1 MAGIKDV
8 RGYLDR
14 MDRSFIRNEKLFFFD
29 YINLEDYDYIV
40 DFGAANGAMIAAIQA
55 RQFNENTTYIMVE
68 NNSQIEVEFDLKRAE
83 RVSGLEDIWGRFP
96 KGTKVLLILSS
107 VVHELTKA
115 SVAELAAFIHRNVDT
130 IVIRDMYWGKDEDLG
145 VPKQEAD
152 VLRRVQASCDLCKR
166 YEAIKQA
173 NGVGSSERKN
183 LYEFFLK
190 YTYTQ
195 NWDTEVKE
203 HYFNKELMRLIE
215 SMDED
220 FERTYWCQYVLPFK
234 RNEVLEKFGY
244 EMTHPTHLKAMFA
257 RR

>member
-1 MAGIKDV
+1 MIGIKDV

-14 MDRSFIRNEKLFFFD
+14 MDKSFTSEEKLFFLNWID
-29 YINLEDYDYIV
+29 INDYDYVV
-40 DFGAANGAMIAAIQA
+40 DFGAANGTMIAAIQEY
-55 RQFNENTTYIMVE
+55 QFNKSTTYIMVE
-68 NNSQIEVEFDLKRAE
+68 NNPQIKVEFDLRETE
-83 RVSGLEDIWGRFP
+83 RVSGLKDIWERFP

-107 VVHELTKA
+107 VVHELSKH
-115 SVAELAAFIHRNVDT
+115 SVAELLAFIQRNVDT

-145 VPKQEAD
+145 ISKQEID
-152 VLRRVQASCDLCKR
+152 VLRCIQASCDFCKK
-166 YEAIKQA
+166 YEAIKRA

-203 HYFNKELMRLIE
+203 HYFNKELIGLIE
-215 SMDED
+215 SIDED

-234 RNEVLEKFGY
+234 RNEILEKFGY
-244 EMTHPTHLKAMFA
+244 EMTHPTHLKAIFT

>member
-115 SVAELAAFIHRNVDT
+115 SVVELAAFIHRNVDT
-130 IVIRDMYWGKDEDLG
+130 IVIRDMYWGKDEYLG
-145 VPKQEAD
+145 VSKQEID
-152 VLRRVQASCDLCKR
+152 VLRCIQASCDFCKK

-203 HYFNKELMRLIE
+203 HYFNKELMGLIG

-234 RNEVLEKFGY
+234 RNEILEKFGH
-244 EMTHPTHLKAMFA
+244 EMTHPTHLKAIFT

>member
-14 MDRSFIRNEKLFFFD
+14 MDRSFTRDEKLFFFN
-29 YINLEDYDYIV
+29 YINLKDYDYIV

-68 NNSQIEVEFDLKRAE
+68 NNPQIKVEFDLKRAE
-83 RVSGLEDIWGRFP
+83 RVSELEDIWGRFP

-115 SVAELAAFIHRNVDT
+115 SVIELLAFIHRNVNT
-130 IVIRDMYWGKDEDLG
+130 IVIRDMYWGKDEDFW
-145 VPKQEAD
+145 VSKQETD
-152 VLRRVQASCDLCKR
+152 VLRRIQASCDLCKR

-173 NGVGSSERKN
+173 DGVGSSERKN

-203 HYFNKELMRLIE
+203 HYFNKELIGLIE
-215 SMDED
+215 SIDED

-234 RNEVLEKFGY
+234 RNEILEKFGY
-244 EMTHPTHLKAMFA
+244 EMTHPTHLKAIFT

>member
-14 MDRSFIRNEKLFFFD
+14 MDKSFIRNEKLFFFD

-83 RVSGLEDIWGRFP
+83 RISGLEDIWGRFP

-115 SVAELAAFIHRNVDT
+115 SVTELLAFIHINVDT
-130 IVIRDMYWGKDEDLG
+130 VVLRDMYWGKDEGFG
-145 VPKQEAD
+145 VSKQEAD
-152 VLRRVQASCDLCKR
+152 VLRRIQASCDLCKR

-173 NGVGSSERKN
+173 NGVGSGERKN

-234 RNEVLEKFGY
+234 RNEILEKFGY
-244 EMTHPTHLKAMFA
+244 EMTHPTHLKAIFT

>member
-1 MAGIKDV
+1 MIGIKDV

-14 MDRSFIRNEKLFFFD
+14 MDRSFTCNEKLFFFD

-55 RQFNENTTYIMVE
+55 RLNENTTYIMVE
-68 NNSQIEVEFDLKRAE
+68 NNPQIKVEFDLKRAE
-83 RVSGLEDIWGRFP
+83 RVSELEDIWGRFP

-115 SVAELAAFIHRNVDT
+115 SVTELSAFIQKNVDT
-130 IVIRDMYWGKDEDLG
+130 VVLRDMYWGNDED
-145 VPKQEAD
+145 VKISRQEAEA
-152 VLRRVQASCDLCKR
+152 LRLIQASYDLCKR

-203 HYFNKELMRLIE
+203 HYFNKELIRLIG
-215 SMDED
+215 SIDED

-234 RNEVLEKFGY
+234 RNEILEKFGY
-244 EMTHPTHLKAMFA
+244 EMTHPTHLKAIFT